1 MPVPTDPLKEQ
12 QIRCNRCGNYAPPSA
27 IRCPHCGEALLTL
40 ITPITIPVLRRP
52 LTMPGD
58 NHGYRQ
64 FPTDARAILQLLP
77 SGICLPVEVKT
88 PLILGR
94 EDGGSTDEILDLTEF
109 NATKHGVSR
118 HHAMLQRRDE
128 HLLVTDLGSTNG
140 THLNGSLILP
150 HQEHII
156 AHGDKLILGTLHLLI
171 SFSTFEADSGYDAR

>member
-40 ITPITIPVLRRP
+40 ITPVTVPVLRRP

-58 NHGYRQ
+58 NTAYRL
-64 FPTDARAILQLLP
+64 FPVEARAILQLLP
-77 SGICLPVEVKT
+77 SGICLPVDVRS
-88 PLILGR
+88 PLVLGR

-109 NATKHGVSR
+109 NAVKHGVSR
-118 HHAMLQRRDE
+118 RHVLLQRDGSR
-128 HLLVTDLGSTNG
+128 LLVSDLGSTNG

-150 HQEHII
+150 NQEHII

-171 SFSTFEADSGYDAR
+171 SFSTFESELGDSTR